1 MTDAV
6 GEATQQERSRPT
18 LAAWYRPALVMFAVG
33 YGANQFVPLLAV
45 YRTTLGLSD
54 AQATAIFG
62 VYALGLIPGLL
73 LAGPASD
80 RYGRRPLMLGFAA
93 LSLVATGV
101 LITGQWG
108 PAGLYAG
115 RLLTGVVSGGAFSVG
130 TAWVKELSLDAP
142 PGAGARRGAL
152 ALTAGFAAGPL
163 VAGPLAQWAPDPELL
178 PYLLHLLLAAAAL
191 ALLPRAPE
199 TVPAHTSSHRDQAR
213 DRGLLASS
221 ARTRRFTRVVVPL
234 GPWVFGSVTLVF
246 TTLPAHATGPVGG
259 LTVAFPGVLAAL
271 ALGAGIAV
279 QPLGRRLQNTSTV
292 RGNADA
298 AATALA
304 LVTAGCL
311 AAAAAAAH
319 PGLAA
324 ATGAALLLG
333 AGYGMAI
340 ICGLREVEH
349 LAPAHELG
357 SLVAIFYSLAYSG
370 LAIPYL
376 LALIGPHLGYP
387 AALLLLALTAALT
400 TLLLTVQGRRHP
412 PAGTRGTPS
421 IETLGGP

>member
-1 MTDAV
+1 VSDAV
-6 GEATQQERSRPT
+6 GGCRQRERSRFVV
-18 LAAWYRPALVMFAVG
+18 AAWYRPALVMFAVG

-45 YRTTLGLSD
+45 YRSRLALSD

-80 RYGRRPLMLGFAA
+80 RYGRRPLLLGFGA

-108 PAGLYAG
+108 SAGLYAG

-130 TAWVKELSLDAP
+130 TAWVKELSRDAP

-163 VAGPLAQWAPDPELL
+163 IAGPLAQWAPGPELL

-199 TVPAHTSSHRDQAR
+199 TVPSRAGRGRDPRRLLVSSV
-213 DRGLLASS
+213 
-221 ARTRRFTRVVVPL
+221 RTRRFTRVVVPL

-279 QPLGRRLQNTSTV
+279 QPLGRRLQNASMA
-292 RGNADA
+292 RGTADA

-333 AGYGMAI
+333 AGYGMCI
-340 ICGLREVEH
+340 FCGLREVEH

-357 SLVAIFYSLAYSG
+357 SLVAVFYSLAYAG

-376 LALIGPHLGYP
+376 LALAGPHLGYP
-387 AALLLLALTAALT
+387 GALLLLALAAALT
-400 TLLLTVQGRRHP
+400 TLLLAVQGRRHP
-412 PAGTRGTPS
+412 PAAKTEEADFSERRNT
-421 IETLGGP
+421 

>member
-6 GEATQQERSRPT
+6 GEAAQRPSRRVMP
-18 LAAWYRPALVMFAVG
+18 AWQRPALVMFAVG
-33 YGANQFVPLLAV
+33 YGANQFVPLLAT
-45 YRTTLGLSD
+45 YRSSLALSD

-80 RYGRRPLMLGFAA
+80 RHGRRSLMLGFAA

-115 RLLTGVVSGGAFSVG
+115 RLLSGVVSGGAFAVG
-130 TAWVKELSLDAP
+130 TAWVKELSQDAP
-142 PGAGARRGAL
+142 AGAGARRGAL

-163 VAGPLAQWAPDPELL
+163 VAGPLAQWAPGPQLL
-178 PYLLHLLLAAAAL
+178 PYLVHLVLAAAAL
-191 ALLPRAPE
+191 VLLPRAPE
-199 TVPAHTSSHRDQAR
+199 TVSTRAGPRR
-213 DRGLLASS
+213 DRPRLLLASS

-259 LTVAFPGVLAAL
+259 LTVAFPGLLAAL
-271 ALGAGIAV
+271 ALGAGVAV
-279 QPLGRRLQNTSTV
+279 QPLGRRLQNAALA
-292 RGNADA
+292 RGTADA
-298 AATALA
+298 AAVALA
-304 LVTAGCL
+304 LVTGGCL
-311 AAAAAAAH
+311 AAAAGAAH
-319 PGLAA
+319 PSPAA

-333 AGYGMAI
+333 AGYGMSI
-340 ICGLREVEH
+340 FCGLREVEH

-357 SLVAIFYSLAYSG
+357 SLVAIFYSLAYAG
-370 LAIPYL
+370 LVVPYL
-376 LALIGPHLGYP
+376 LALAGPHLGYP
-387 AALLLLALTAALT
+387 TALLLLALAAALT
-400 TLLLTVQGRRHP
+400 ALVVTVQGRRHP
-412 PAGTRGTPS
+412 PPGRSEDPPVDTADRP
-421 IETLGGP
+421 

>member
-1 MTDAV
+1 VSNTV
-6 GEATQQERSRPT
+6 TGATAHARSRRGVAP
-18 LAAWYRPALVMFAVG
+18 WWWPALVMFTVG

-45 YRTTLGLSD
+45 YRRTLGLSD

-80 RYGRRPLMLGFAA
+80 RYGRRPLMLAFAA
-93 LSLVATGV
+93 LSLLATGV

-108 PAGLYAG
+108 PTGLYAG

-130 TAWVKELSLDAP
+130 TAWVKELSIGAA

-163 VAGPLAQWAPDPELL
+163 VGGLLAQWAPGPQLV
-178 PYLLHLLLAAAAL
+178 PYLIHLLLAAAAL

-199 TVPAHTSSHRDQAR
+199 TVTTRAGSDRDLTPQR
-213 DRGLLASS
+213 RLLASS

-246 TTLPAHATGPVGG
+246 TTLPAHATGPVAG
-259 LTVAFPGVLAAL
+259 LTVAFPGVLAAVAL
-271 ALGAGIAV
+271 AAGIAA
-279 QPLGRRLQNTSTV
+279 QPLAHRLQNAAVT
-292 RGNADA
+292 RGTADA
-298 AATALA
+298 SAVALA
-304 LVTAGCL
+304 VITAGCL
-311 AAAAAAAH
+311 AAAAATAS
-319 PGLAA
+319 PSVGA
-324 ATGAALLLG
+324 ATGAAVLLG

-357 SLVAIFYSLAYSG
+357 GLVAIFYSLAYSG
-370 LAIPYL
+370 LALPYL
-376 LALIGPHLGYP
+376 LALTGPHLGYP
-387 AALLLLALTAALT
+387 AGLLLLALAAALT
-400 TLLLTVQGRRHP
+400 TLVVTVQGRRHP
-412 PAGTRGTPS
+412 ATPS
-421 IETLGGP
+421 TPRPNTPPGT

>member
-1 MTDAV
+1 VGSGGAV
-6 GEATQQERSRPT
+6 RR
-18 LAAWYRPALVMFAVG
+18 AAADRC
-33 YGANQFVPLLAV
+33 
-45 YRTTLGLSD
+45 
-54 AQATAIFG
+54 G
-62 VYALGLIPGLL
+62 V
-73 LAGPASD
+73 
-80 RYGRRPLMLGFAA
+80 R
-93 LSLVATGV
+93 
-101 LITGQWG
+101 
-108 PAGLYAG
+108 
-115 RLLTGVVSGGAFSVG
+115 GAFSVG

-163 VAGPLAQWAPDPELL
+163 VAGPLAQWAPGPQLL

-199 TVPAHTSSHRDQAR
+199 TVPTRGRRHRDPWHR
-213 DRGLLASS
+213 LVGS

-279 QPLGRRLQNTSTV
+279 QPLGRRLQNASMA

-319 PGLAA
+319 PGLTA

-357 SLVAIFYSLAYSG
+357 SLVAIFYSLAYAG

-387 AALLLLALTAALT
+387 AGLLLLALTAALT

>member
-163 VAGPLAQWAPDPELL
+163 VAGPLAQWAPGPQLL

-199 TVPAHTSSHRDQAR
+199 TVPTRGRRHRDPWHR
-213 DRGLLASS
+213 LVGS

-279 QPLGRRLQNTSTV
+279 QPLGRRLQNASMA

-319 PGLAA
+319 PGLTA

-357 SLVAIFYSLAYSG
+357 SLVAIFYSLAYAG

-387 AALLLLALTAALT
+387 AGLLLLALTAALT

-412 PAGTRGTPS
+412 PAA
-421 IETLGGP
+421 

>member
-6 GEATQQERSRPT
+6 GETPPQRSR
-18 LAAWYRPALVMFAVG
+18 LVAAAWQRPALVMFAVG

-45 YRTTLGLSD
+45 YRTTLALSD
-54 AQATAIFG
+54 SQATAIFG

-73 LAGPASD
+73 LTGPASD
-80 RYGRRPLMLGFAA
+80 QYGRRPLMLGFAA
-93 LSLVATGV
+93 LSLVATAV

-115 RLLTGVVSGGAFSVG
+115 RWLTGVVSGGAFSVG
-130 TAWVKELSLDAP
+130 TAWVKELSEDAP
-142 PGAGARRGAL
+142 PGTGARRGAL

-191 ALLPRAPE
+191 VLLLRAPE
-199 TVPAHTSSHRDQAR
+199 TVPASAR
-213 DRGLLASS
+213 QRRESLRHLASS
-221 ARTRRFTRVVVPL
+221 AGTRRFTRVVVPL
-234 GPWVFGSVTLVF
+234 SPWVFGSVTLVF

-279 QPLGRRLQNTSTV
+279 QPLGRRLQNASMA
-292 RGNADA
+292 RGTADA

-319 PGLAA
+319 PSPET

-340 ICGLREVEH
+340 LCGLREVEH
-349 LAPAHELG
+349 LAPARELA

-370 LAIPYL
+370 LAIPYV
-376 LALIGPHLGYP
+376 LALASPHLGYP

-400 TLLLTVQGRRHP
+400 TLLLMVQGRRHP
-412 PAGTRGTPS
+412 SPVAPS
-421 IETLGGP
+421 IETLDVP